1 MKCLR
6 CGKDFEPAPKNA
18 RRQKY
23 CSRKCALAASN
34 DRRRLGRNLDKPP
47 LPSKAICHECG
58 EVFKPAYPAEK
69 FCSDECRFSFFHP
82 SLILAFGK
90 FFGFIKDSPSPN
102 IFIREEA
109 SS

>member
-6 CGKDFEPAPKNA
+6 CGKDFEPSKYYH
-18 RRQKY
+18 RQKY
-23 CSRKCALAASN
+23 CSRICALAASN
-34 DRRRLGRNLDKPP
+34 DRRR
-47 LPSKAICHECG
+47 KAICHECG

-90 FFGFIKDSPSPN
+90 IFGFIKDTPSPD

-109 SS
+109 SL